1 MRLTEK
7 KLAKVPRQMTL
18 KSKFEKWNFREVA
31 IIITPIEFTY
41 GSCWYEEHFL
51 SWLLQLFFFSK
62 GDFKYLP
69 CSMVEGD
76 KKIKHCRLFKN
87 SFHDAVSCLLVNVKI
102 AIESDLLAFWILG
115 DAYLWEKKPN
125 KNLRKNITI
134 KETLTF
140 QVSFPHRVIA

>member
-1 MRLTEK
+1 ML
-7 KLAKVPRQMTL
+7 
-18 KSKFEKWNFREVA
+18 
-31 IIITPIEFTY
+31 
-41 GSCWYEEHFL
+41 
-51 SWLLQLFFFSK
+51 
-62 GDFKYLP
+62 
-69 CSMVEGD
+69 
-76 KKIKHCRLFKN
+76 KN